1 MTMTGPPDPDYRERL
16 GALIERWE
24 AQPQLIVPCSDGPR
38 AGEVGAWI
46 RKLLNGDRE
55 MREGRKT
62 ITRLKNAVESMS
74 NSLAKG
80 RLPQPPDDDRRL
92 LIAGL
97 QQGCTRLSIELAKSE
112 REVRDTALDRDRWK
126 RRAQEAEAAIKSAG
140 INKSK
145 HYQHNTTPHH
155 GDRANEIGI

>member
-1 MTMTGPPDPDYRERL
+1 MNEPNYRERL
-16 GALIERWE
+16 GALIERRE
-24 AQPQLIVPCSDGPR
+24 TQPQLIVPCSDGRR
-38 AGEVGAWI
+38 ADEVGAWI

-80 RLPQPPDDDRRL
+80 RLPPPPDDDRRL

-97 QQGCTRLSIELAKSE
+97 QQGCTRLSTELAKSE

-140 INKSK
+140 ISKSK
-145 HYQHNTTPHH
+145 QYQHDNSRDH
-155 GDRANEIGI
+155 GDQAEQIGI